1 MKLYVEKSTW
11 SGWDS
16 EEIPASANYEFE
28 VDYGREY
35 IVDEVEADASSTKDN
50 TFSFTIVEV
59 RINHIDIKTNIK
71 MIDTS
76 KSDSETSEGDY
87 YFEIKKNE
95 TITLTTPTLDEG
107 DTYKFTLK
115 ED

>member
-16 EEIPASANYEFE
+16 EEIPVNAQFEFD

-35 IVDEVEADASSTKDN
+35 VLDEIEANAIESKDN
-50 TFSFTIVEV
+50 TFSFKIVEV
-59 RINHIDIKTNIK
+59 RTNYIEIKTNIK
-71 MIDTS
+71 MIDVLENDAEL
-76 KSDSETSEGDY
+76 SDGDL
-87 YFEIKKNE
+87 YFKIKINE
-95 TITLTTPTLDEG
+95 TLTITTPTLDEG
-107 DTYKFTLK
+107 DTYKFILK

>member
-28 VDYGREY
+28 VDYGTEY
-35 IVDEVEADASSTKDN
+35 IVDEIEADATEETKK
-50 TFSFTIVEV
+50 FSFTIVEV
-59 RINHIDIKTNIK
+59 RENHVEIKTNVK

-76 KSDSETSEGDY
+76 KADSEISEGDY
-87 YFEIKKNE
+87 YFEIKKGE
-95 TITLTTPTLDEG
+95 TVTITTPTLDEG

-115 ED
+115 EA

>member
-1 MKLYVEKSTW
+1 MKICVEKSTW

-28 VDYGREY
+28 VDYGTEY
-35 IVDEVEADASSTKDN
+35 VVDEVEADAHEAKDN

-59 RINHIDIKTNIK
+59 RINHIEIKTNIK

-76 KSDSETSEGDY
+76 KSNAEESEGDF
-87 YFEIKKNE
+87 YFELRKGQ
-95 TITLTTPTLDEG
+95 TLTLTTPTLDEG

-115 ED
+115 EE

>member
-1 MKLYVEKSTW
+1 MKICVEKSTW

-28 VDYGREY
+28 VDYGTEY
-35 IVDEVEADASSTKDN
+35 VVDEVEADENHVAKV
-50 TFSFTIVEV
+50 FSFTINKV
-59 RINHIDIKTNIK
+59 RELYIEIKTSIK

-76 KSDSETSEGDY
+76 KADVEESEGDY
-87 YFEIKKNE
+87 YFELREGE
-95 TITLTTPTLDEG
+95 TLTLTTPTLDEG

-115 ED
+115 EV

>member
-16 EEIPASANYEFE
+16 EEIPASANYEFD
-28 VDYGREY
+28 VDYGTEY
-35 IVDEVEADASSTKDN
+35 VVDEIEADANHEPKKF
-50 TFSFTIVEV
+50 TFTVVEV
-59 RINHIDIKTNIK
+59 RENHIEIKTNVK

-76 KSDSETSEGDY
+76 KPEMEDSEGDF
-87 YFEIKKNE
+87 YFEIKKDE
-95 TITLTTPTLDEG
+95 TITITTPTLDEG

-115 ED
+115 EV

>member
-28 VDYGREY
+28 VDYGTEY
-35 IVDEVEADASSTKDN
+35 VVDEIEADAGVEAKK
-50 TFSFTIVEV
+50 FSFTIIEV
-59 RINHIDIKTNIK
+59 RDFYVEIKTNVK
-71 MIDTS
+71 MVDTS
-76 KSDSETSEGDY
+76 KEDSEISEGDY
-87 YFEIKKNE
+87 YFEVKKDK
-95 TITLTTPTLDEG
+95 TLTLTTPTLDEG

>member
-28 VDYGREY
+28 VDYGKEY
-35 IVDEVEADASSTKDN
+35 VVDEIEADANHEAQMFCFKIN
-50 TFSFTIVEV
+50 KVRELYVE
-59 RINHIDIKTNIK
+59 IKTNVK
-71 MIDTS
+71 MIDAS
-76 KSDSETSEGDY
+76 KEEDEISEGDY
-87 YFEIKKNE
+87 YFEIRMDE
-95 TITLTTPTLDEG
+95 TVTITTPTLDEG

-115 ED
+115 EA

>member
-28 VDYGREY
+28 VDYGTEY
-35 IVDEVEADASSTKDN
+35 VVDEIEADAKDETKK
-50 TFSFTIVEV
+50 FSFTIVEV
-59 RINHIDIKTNIK
+59 RENHVEIKTNVK

-76 KSDSETSEGDY
+76 KTDSETSEGDY
-87 YFEIKKNE
+87 YFEIKKGE
-95 TITLTTPTLDEG
+95 TLTITTPTLDEG

-115 ED
+115 EV

>member
-28 VDYGREY
+28 VDYGTEY
-35 IVDEVEADASSTKDN
+35 VVDEIEADAKDEAKK
-50 TFSFTIVEV
+50 FSFTIVEV
-59 RINHIDIKTNIK
+59 RENHVEIKTNVK

-76 KSDSETSEGDY
+76 KSDSEISEGDY
-87 YFEIKKNE
+87 YFEIKKGE
-95 TITLTTPTLDEG
+95 TVTITTPTLDEG

>member
-16 EEIPASANYEFE
+16 EEIPQSANYEFE
-28 VDYGREY
+28 VDYGTEY
-35 IVDEVEADASSTKDN
+35 VVDKIEADADN
-50 TFSFTIVEV
+50 GEKEFSFTITEV
-59 RINHIDIKTNIK
+59 REGYIEIKTNIK

-76 KSDSETSEGDY
+76 KTEMEASEGEN
-87 YFEIKKNE
+87 YFKVKIDEVLEI
-95 TITLTTPTLDEG
+95 TTPTLDEG

-115 ED
+115 EV

>member
-1 MKLYVEKSTW
+1 MKICVEKSTW

-28 VDYGREY
+28 VDYGTEY
-35 IVDEVEADASSTKDN
+35 VVDEVEADADHVAKI
-50 TFSFTIVEV
+50 FSFKINKV
-59 RINHIDIKTNIK
+59 RELYIEIKTNIK

-76 KSDSETSEGDY
+76 KTNAEESEGDY
-87 YFEIKKNE
+87 YFEIREGKVL
-95 TITLTTPTLDEG
+95 TLTTPTLDEG

-115 ED
+115 DA

>member
-28 VDYGREY
+28 VDYGTEY
-35 IVDEVEADASSTKDN
+35 VVDEIEADANHEAKI
-50 TFSFTIVEV
+50 FAFTINKIRELY
-59 RINHIDIKTNIK
+59 IQIKTNIK

-76 KSDSETSEGDY
+76 KEDAETSEGDY
-87 YFEIKKNE
+87 CFEIRKGG
-95 TITLTTPTLDEG
+95 TLTLTTPTLDEG

-115 ED
+115 EA